1 MFIQALK
8 LHESLNSRQK
18 ETSVKCVYEPG
29 CRNNA
34 AFKLAKT
41 LQEKN
46 RSTLTTNTIPRYKQ
60 DVVTI
65 EDCVDSTEG
74 TKYWIESLGLLRS
87 DKEILRSKRS
97 WLNSSIINA
106 SQHLLSRQFSISGF
120 QSVGCAYTMSFAVQR
135 SFIQIIHDQSRN
147 HWLVI
152 SNSSDAATVN
162 VYDSLFHELSPSSE
176 QQIACIMNTQY
187 NELKVDFIDV
197 QCQSGPDDCGLFAI
211 AFVVEFKLDLIINRF
226 IILYCIYETMT
237 ITNYCINCH
246 VCFKSFSGLDTIPI
260 RVGARKTLS
269 STTVYGAG
277 AMTRI
282 RTWVFAVEI
291 AMTSLWCYDQDSQVT
306 VYGAMTRLFATTLCN
321 GKQPES
327 MFYDQ
332 QQMRSHLL
340 SCFEKRILEQFPIVK
355 KRRIRTKK
363 IVNTQMIE
371 IHCICRMPEI
381 SGLPMVS
388 CSDCNTWYHGTIC
401 MKVEEEAWK
410 PNTLW
415 YCDNCRT

>member
-1 MFIQALK
+1 M
-8 LHESLNSRQK
+8 
-18 ETSVKCVYEPG
+18 
-29 CRNNA
+29 
-34 AFKLAKT
+34 
-41 LQEKN
+41 
-46 RSTLTTNTIPRYKQ
+46 
-60 DVVTI
+60 
-65 EDCVDSTEG
+65 
-74 TKYWIESLGLLRS
+74 
-87 DKEILRSKRS
+87 
-97 WLNSSIINA
+97 
-106 SQHLLSRQFSISGF
+106 
-120 QSVGCAYTMSFAVQR
+120 
-135 SFIQIIHDQSRN
+135 
-147 HWLVI
+147 
-152 SNSSDAATVN
+152 
-162 VYDSLFHELSPSSE
+162 
-176 QQIACIMNTQY
+176 
-187 NELKVDFIDV
+187 
-197 QCQSGPDDCGLFAI
+197 
-211 AFVVEFKLDLIINRF
+211 
-226 IILYCIYETMT
+226 
-237 ITNYCINCH
+237 
-246 VCFKSFSGLDTIPI
+246 
-260 RVGARKTLS
+260 LS

-306 VYGAMTRLFATTLCN
+306 VYGAMTRLFAKTLCN

-340 SCFEKRILEQFPIVK
+340 SCFEKRVLEQFPIVK

-363 IVNTQMIE
+363 IVNTQ